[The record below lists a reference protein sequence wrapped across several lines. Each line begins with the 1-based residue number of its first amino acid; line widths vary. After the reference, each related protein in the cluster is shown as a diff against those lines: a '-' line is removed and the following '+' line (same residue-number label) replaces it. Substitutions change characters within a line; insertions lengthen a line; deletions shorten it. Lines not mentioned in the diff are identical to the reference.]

1 MSKDRLQEVG
11 LFQTGSGSA
20 ANKSHPAFRRLHS
33 SRKAKKHWMYDIKAI
48 QKLYGVSRNT
58 PLNWIKAGLKPV
70 DGQRPIL
77 FTGGELNRFHHER
90 WLNSRR
96 PLEVGELPCYSCGC
110 PRRCAKETVRFV
122 KIHHGAGQLTGTC
135 PKCFEPCYLFASSR
149 QVEEFYRSYESTTER
164 GSHTGVA
171 GHSPR
176 HLCIPDLTDDIGKN
190 PGNARIRYLFQ
201 RHLVDGLGW
210 DTTTVDA
217 ILYGWTRF
225 EIFSGHRDFAKLD
238 GEQVIQF
245 RDHLKD
251 AFSEQT
257 GKPLSRSS
265 VLHILGDCRI
275 CFEWLSG
282 RKGFRGID
290 RDAVSYFGM
299 PRKDRKLLRNPKER
313 RVADI
318 ADLKQVLAQM
328 EGSSLVDRRNRAIV
342 SVFLLTGLRID
353 SVASVL
359 LKLVDLER
367 RCIDADATQM
377 RLKGDRSEKVFFLP
391 IDALA
396 EKYFVEWVGELKS
409 LGFPE
414 ESALFPKT
422 PTLQAIRNGAVPAS
436 VDFSVW
442 KGTKQVREV
451 FKNVFDKA
459 GVDYAIPHNVRKSIV
474 AHYFSFGLT
483 PEEILA
489 LSANLAHISLDT
501 TIKSYAKPPEERRRH
516 LIANLKRF
524 ENEEYSES
532 IQQMTIAD
540 LVRRRPDLGA
550 HIISEL
556 LKGAK

>member
-1 MSKDRLQEVG
+1 MTKDQECDA
-11 LFQTGSGSA
+11 GSLILPTTSSHT
-20 ANKSHPAFRRLHS
+20 KSGPAFRRLHS
-33 SRKAKKHWMYDIKAI
+33 SHKAKKHWVYDQKAI
-48 QKLYGVSRNT
+48 RELYGVSRNT
-58 PLNWIKAGLKPV
+58 PLNWIKAGLKPI
-70 DGQRPIL
+70 DDQKRIL
-77 FTGGELNRFHHER
+77 VSGGELNRFHHER

-110 PRRCAKETVRFV
+110 PRRCPIETVRFV
-122 KIHHGAGQLTGTC
+122 EIKRGAGQLSGTC
-135 PKCFEPCYLFASSR
+135 PKCLKPCYRFASAR

-164 GSHTGVA
+164 DSHTSVA
-171 GHSPR
+171 GHTPR

-190 PGNARIRYLFQ
+190 PGNARIRYLLQ
-201 RHLVDGLGW
+201 RHLVQGLGW

-225 EIFSGHRDFAKLD
+225 EVFSGHRDFAKLD

-245 RDHLKD
+245 RDHLRD
-251 AFSEQT
+251 AISEQT

-290 RDAVSYFGM
+290 RDAISYFGM
-299 PRKDRKLLRNPKER
+299 PRKDRKLIRNPKER
-313 RVADI
+313 RVANI

-342 SVFLLTGLRID
+342 SVFLLTGLRIN

-359 LKLVDLER
+359 LKLVDLEC
-367 RCIDADATQM
+367 RCINADATQM
-377 RLKGDRSEKVFFLP
+377 RMKGDRSEKVFFVP

-396 EKYFVEWVGELKS
+396 EKYFIEWVEELRS
-409 LGFPE
+409 LSFPE

-442 KGTKQVREV
+442 KGPKQVRKV
-451 FKNVFDKA
+451 FKDAFDQA

-501 TIKSYAKPPEERRRH
+501 TIKSYAKPTDERRRH

-524 ENEEYSES
+524 ENEGYTES

-540 LVRRRPDLGA
+540 LVRKHPDLAA